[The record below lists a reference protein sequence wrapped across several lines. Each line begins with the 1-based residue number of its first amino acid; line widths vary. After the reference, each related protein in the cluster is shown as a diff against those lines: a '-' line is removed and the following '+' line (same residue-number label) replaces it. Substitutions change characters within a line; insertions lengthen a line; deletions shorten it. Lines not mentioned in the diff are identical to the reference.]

1 MCIILRIYI
10 YIIYKTIKLSLQQRG
25 IHSTKDDIKKKTIH
39 KISPRENTGVS
50 VML

>member
-25 IHSTKDDIKKKTIH
+25 IHSTKDDIKKKKLFTRYRHVRIL
-39 KISPRENTGVS
+39 GY
-50 VML
+50 L